1 MRALPCLLASLLLS
15 TFGAGQTGS
24 LAELQQKADLAKGG
38 DCTHLSMQAARQTLE
53 ESNRLFGAGDGK
65 AAHSDVDLAVHFVQ
79 HSVDC
84 SVQTRKGEK
93 SAEIDLRKLIRRMKD
108 ILQTLDSE
116 DRPHLKQSM
125 VELESQRDRLLQSMF
140 GTSAHH
146 AGDKTP

>member
-1 MRALPCLLASLLLS
+1 MRALPCLLVSLLLS
-15 TFGAGQTGS
+15 TFGVSQAGS
-24 LAELQQKADLAKGG
+24 LADLQQNAEMAKGG

-53 ESNRLFGAGDGK
+53 EANRLFGAGEGK
-65 AAHSDVDLAVHFVQ
+65 TAHADIDRAVHFAQ

-84 SVQTRKGEK
+84 SVQARKGEK

-140 GTSAHH
+140 GASARH